1 MNIKKKYIV
10 FILATFW
17 LVMGCIE
24 KSGDIL
30 TLSDGQIVEG
40 ELQSIGDGRIV
51 FDEISIE
58 VPSNAR
64 VWCLDGSS
72 FSGDISCSSA
82 VVKSGSN
89 HVPIDSIYRIVWVD
103 TEIIQ
108 KVYDIDVATGWTG
121 TEINL
126 SEGDIISISAT
137 GTVVT
142 ETGTSTPSGQDK
154 FSSSVS
160 LVPGATAGQLVFRV
174 GGESLPVAAGS
185 NWLGESPSTGV
196 LELAV
201 NTPVENSSSARGVYT
216 VVVVSG
222 SGGTLPGSI
231 TLFPAH

>member
-1 MNIKKKYIV
+1 MNMKKKYIV
-10 FILATFW
+10 FILAAFW
-17 LVMGCIE
+17 LAMGCIE
-24 KSGDIL
+24 KTGDIL
-30 TLSDGQIVEG
+30 TLLDGQIVEG
-40 ELQSIGDGRIV
+40 ELQSIGDGRV
-51 FDEISIE
+51 FFDEISVE

-64 VWCLDGSS
+64 VWCRDGSS
-72 FSGDISCSSA
+72 FSGDISCSSG
-82 VVKSGSN
+82 VVEFGSN
-89 HVPIDSIYRIVWVD
+89 HVPIDSVYRIVWVD

-108 KVYDIDVATGWTG
+108 KVYDIDAATGWIS

-126 SEGDIISISAT
+126 SEGDIISINAT

-196 LELAV
+196 LEFAV
-201 NTPVENSSSARGVYT
+201 NTPIENSSSARGVYT

-222 SGGTLPGSI
+222 SGGTLPGAI